1 MKIFSEYGIL
11 NTRKALFYISCLR
24 VLKIF
29 LIRGN
34 VIDLAV
40 GLIMGT
46 AFTAVVTALVQSVLM
61 PAISMLVKSPNFD
74 EFLVFGQIKVGV
86 FLTAVVN
93 FILIAVAVY
102 FAVVVPTQK
111 LTEIAL
117 AKKKAEDEA
126 AEEEEETETCPPERR
141 SATLWQ
147 RSNLSALL
155 TLSFQ
160 TPVSPV
166 DAGVFRILFPL
177 RPIKI
182 TKKGLGRCY
191 LPSPFSIL
199 RLRKKYV

>member
-1 MKIFSEYGIL
+1 MLYNENF
-11 NTRKALFYISCLR
+11 
-24 VLKIF
+24 LKILLFERLKGAILYLMLKGFKDF

-61 PAISMLVKSPNFD
+61 PAISMLIQSPNFD

-93 FILIAVAVY
+93 FVLIAAAVY

-111 LTEIAL
+111 LTELAL

-126 AEEEEETETCPPERR
+126 VEKEETELDLLKEIRD
-141 SATLWQ
+141 
-147 RSNLSALL
+147 AL
-155 TLSFQ
+155 
-160 TPVSPV
+160 
-166 DAGVFRILFPL
+166 A
-177 RPIKI
+177 
-182 TKKGLGRCY
+182 KK
-191 LPSPFSIL
+191 
-199 RLRKKYV
+199 